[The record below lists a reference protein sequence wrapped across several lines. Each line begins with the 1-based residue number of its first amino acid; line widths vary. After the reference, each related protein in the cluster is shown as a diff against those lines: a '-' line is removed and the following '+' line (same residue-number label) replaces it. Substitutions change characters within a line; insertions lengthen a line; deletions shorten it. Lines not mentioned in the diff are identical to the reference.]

1 MRPGQFISSR
11 RAMALAMVVAVFAA
25 AAYRGGRVSAPAVD
39 RFILS
44 AAPAPAPSA
53 AQPWSASQFISESA
67 DAFQVHASSLAELP
81 DGRLMAAWYGGTRE
95 GARDV
100 SVYLS
105 RQSKDRPTAWER
117 PWVAV
122 TPEAVRIEL
131 GRPIRKLGN
140 PLIWAGGR
148 GRLHLLFVTVS
159 FGGWACSSLNLK
171 TSEDEGR
178 TWSAARR
185 LVLSPFFNISELVRN
200 PPVPIA
206 PAGWAIPIYHEM
218 AGKYPELLEL
228 SEGPL
233 PGEWRWAKRRIAG
246 GRSWIQP
253 AIAVTGP
260 QTALAAFR
268 SCGPDRRMAVAHT
281 KDAGRTWSPPAPTGL
296 PNPDAA
302 VGMVSLAADKLLA
315 AYNDSTGG
323 REKLALALSRDQGA
337 TWRRVALVESE
348 PGSEFSYPSL
358 LAGREGKVHLSYTW
372 KRARIKHFAFNLAWL
387 AQQEQEQGDAHGGAP

>member
-1 MRPGQFISSR
+1 MRPGQIISR
-11 RAMALAMVVAVFAA
+11 RRAIAAAMVAAVFAA
-25 AAYRGGRVSAPAVD
+25 AACRSGRDAAPAVD
-39 RFILS
+39 GFIVP
-44 AAPAPAPSA
+44 AAPAPAPSTA
-53 AQPWSASQFISESA
+53 EPWSASQFISESA
-67 DAFQVHASSLAELP
+67 DALQVHASSLAELP
-81 DGRLMAAWYGGTRE
+81 DGRLVAAWYGGTRE

-105 RQSKDRPTAWER
+105 RQSRDGGAAWER

-122 TPEAVRIEL
+122 APEASRLEL

-140 PLIWAGGR
+140 PLIWAGGE
-148 GRLHLLFVTVS
+148 GKLHLLFVTVS

-185 LVLSPFFNISELVRN
+185 LVLSPLFNISELVRN
-200 PPVPIA
+200 TPVPVV

-228 SEGPL
+228 SEDPL
-233 PGEWRWAKRRIAG
+233 EGEWRWAKRRIAG

-260 QTALAAFR
+260 QTAVAAFR
-268 SCGPDRRMAVAHT
+268 SCGHERRMAVAHT
-281 KDAGRTWSPPAPTGL
+281 ADAGRTWSPPAPTGL

-302 VGMVSLAADKLLA
+302 VAVVSLAADKLLV

-323 REKLALALSRDQGA
+323 RENLALAISMDQGA

-348 PGSEFSYPSL
+348 AGCEFSYPSL
-358 LAGREGKVHLSYTW
+358 LAGREGKVHLAYTW
-372 KRARIKHFAFNLAWL
+372 KRARIKHVAFNLAWL
-387 AQQEQEQGDAHGGAP
+387 AQQEQGEAPGGAP